1 MGTHF
6 TAVLVAGFLAGLA
19 GGVTSHFLTPEKWSG
34 PGRGPIRA
42 TRIELVDEAG
52 KTKAFLGVDTE
63 QDTALVFLDDHN
75 RERAKFGVWL
85 SSYSPKFVMR
95 GEDGKERIQ
104 FHLSA
109 VDDRPM
115 ILLGDH
121 EHTRVHL
128 GYHQNDTGTP
138 DESWSLA
145 FYDPH
150 IEGIPLSEGGVFQ
163 DYKSKRMAGFFY
175 FKGKDGGLHEPK

>member
-1 MGTHF
+1 
-6 TAVLVAGFLAGLA
+6 
-19 GGVTSHFLTPEKWSG
+19 
-34 PGRGPIRA
+34 
-42 TRIELVDEAG
+42 VDEAG
-52 KTKAFLGVDTE
+52 KTRAFIGTDNE
-63 QDTALVFLDDHN
+63 QDTALVFLDDHD
-75 RERAKFGVWL
+75 RERAKIGVWPG
-85 SSYSPKFVMR
+85 SYSPKLVMR
-95 GEDGKERIQ
+95 GEDGKERIL

-121 EHTRVHL
+121 ERTRVHL
-128 GYHQNDTGTP
+128 GYHQNDTATP

-150 IEGIPLSEGGVFQ
+150 TDEIPLSEGGMFQ

-175 FKGKDGGLHEPK
+175 FKGKDGSFHEPK